1 MNMWEWV
8 PIIQP
13 ALRDTSRSAFIDRTG
28 IERYH
33 LLDET
38 RDPHQVAT
46 EMSREINSAPVH
58 VAFAGMG
65 ENGHLAVNGPPADF
79 ETQDGF
85 LFVELDEAC
94 RNFVHRSGSAQSP
107 RSKSVFG
114 RPDVTHGA
122 GNPLCASTRIQRSF
136 WTLIRHRY

>member
-79 ETQDGF
+79 ETQDAYRV
-85 LFVELDEAC
+85 VELDEAY
-94 RNFVHRSGSAQSP
+94 RKQQVGEGWFA
-107 RSKSVFG
+107 SVEQV
-114 RPDVTHGA
+114 PKQA
-122 GNPLCASTRIQRSF
+122 ISISIPQLLKAK
-136 WTLIRHRY
+136 